1 MNIVIRAKKID
12 LDSDTKDYINEKM
25 SSLEKYF
32 NNIIDIKVDVG
43 LDSTHHQKGEIFF
56 CEVDIRVPG
65 DIIVVNKQAKTLF
78 KAIDK
83 TKDHL
88 RVTLHRLKEKTQ
100 GRNRKTNKEDESL
113 ESGMEIIE

>member
-1 MNIVIRAKKID
+1 MNVLIRAKNIE
-12 LDSDTKDYINEKM
+12 LDADTKDYVNEKM
-25 SSLEKYF
+25 NALEKYF
-32 NNIIDIKVDVG
+32 NNIIDIKVDIG

-56 CEVDIRVPG
+56 CEADVRVPG
-65 DIIVVNKQAKTLF
+65 DIIIVHKQAKTLF

-113 ESGMEIIE
+113 ESDMEIIE